1 MDNTWT
7 LLILSLAMLLGC
19 YISGV
24 IPLAFH
30 FTETKVKIVPVLG
43 TGLLIGTA
51 LAVIIPEGVHVM
63 YSHHHNH
70 AHSHSIEKMDVKEA
84 VAKVGIAHSSIH
96 DEHSHNTHTDS
107 GGTENHENVHS
118 LIGVALVAGFITM
131 LLIDQ
136 LFGGSHAHSA
146 ADPEHNQTTVQ
157 NRNKFTATLGLVIH
171 AAADGIALGA
181 AVTMSEDHVT
191 LIVFLAIMLHKA
203 PASFGLVSF
212 LMLEGLERARIKRHL
227 LAFSVSAPLL
237 SILTYLGL
245 SQQNKETLSNL
256 HATGLALLFSAGTFL
271 YVATVHVLP
280 EVANTPAQTTHD
292 GMTITREQKGFN
304 KKELFT
310 FVLGSAIPVILALSH
325 KH

>member
-1 MDNTWT
+1 MDDLWT

-19 YISGV
+19 YVSGV

-70 AHSHSIEKMDVKEA
+70 AHSHSLEKMDVKETLM
-84 VAKVGIAHSSIH
+84 KDGDAHSSVH
-96 DEHSHNTHTDS
+96 LHSHHTHP
-107 GGTENHENVHS
+107 GGGDTEGSESVHS

-131 LLIDQ
+131 LIIDQ
-136 LFGGSHAHSA
+136 LCGGSHAHTA
-146 ADPEHNQTTVQ
+146 VDPEHNPATVQ

-191 LIVFLAIMLHKA
+191 MIVFLAIMLHKA

-227 LAFSVSAPLL
+227 FAFSVSAPLL
-237 SILTYLGL
+237 AIITYLGL
-245 SQQNKETLSNL
+245 SQQNKETLSDV

-280 EVANTPAQTTHD
+280 EVANTPAHTSHD
-292 GMTITREQKGFN
+292 GMTIIREQNGFN

-310 FVLGSAIPVILALSH
+310 FVLGSAIPVILAVGH